1 MHPAQIF
8 NNLKIGYK
16 IAFGF
21 GIVGLLFLGVIT
33 LYQNTLAQTLY
44 TFQTEILDRA
54 EVEKSR
60 ATQVNTL
67 LLEARRN
74 EKDFFLRKEGKYLE
88 GVRTLIQALQKQVDE
103 MMQTALA
110 NKDESSAKMDGE
122 IKRLSGEYLT
132 AFLQVGQAETEKGLD
147 PQSGLQG
154 IFRQNAHTL
163 EKRIKEFDSE
173 EISLDLLHLRRVE
186 KDYLLRKDLKY
197 VMNLEKRM
205 QHLLQSIERSTLSAG
220 AKTQLTKNVEL
231 YWTEFK
237 HFLQQGADKG
247 ALSDGFREAA
257 QQIEAQ
263 LEGLYV
269 PGLAQAYLEIRK
281 DEKDYLLRGDEKYVA
296 AVGKR
301 VAQLQQVIQAAGITA
316 SEKQSLVETITRYH
330 DAFLAL
336 VAKDQEIN
344 THGVKMR
351 AAAHAIT
358 PIVADLV
365 KEASNDMTSTAS
377 AAATASQQQARFALI
392 VSAVILFLGALLA
405 WIIGKG
411 IVDPIH
417 ALRTI
422 LQAFAEGDLS
432 ISSQITQKD
441 EIGAMA
447 DALDQSAIR
456 LREVIEQIK
465 QSSVEV
471 AHGGQQLSDAAQ
483 SFAQNSAEQA
493 AAIEE
498 TSSSM
503 DLMAHSIQQN
513 NQHAVTTAQISQHAA
528 QDAVATGQSVSQ
540 AVHAMREIAQ
550 KISVIEEISRQ
561 TNLLA
566 LNAAIEA
573 ARAGEHGKGFAVVA
587 AEVRKLAERSQHA
600 AGEIGTL
607 STSSMQVAEQAGS
620 MLAKLVP
627 EIQKTAALIQ
637 GIATASQEQDHSATQ
652 INSAIQQ
659 MDHSIQRNAGT
670 SEEMAATSEQLSA
683 QADALQD
690 AIAFFKT
697 GQGEAVPR
705 SGARVG
711 KRAVQRALPQPQNSA
726 MLPAYRA

>member
-1 MHPAQIF
+1 M
-8 NNLKIGYK
+8 
-16 IAFGF
+16 
-21 GIVGLLFLGVIT
+21 
-33 LYQNTLAQTLY
+33 
-44 TFQTEILDRA
+44 
-54 EVEKSR
+54 
-60 ATQVNTL
+60 
-67 LLEARRN
+67 
-74 EKDFFLRKEGKYLE
+74 LRS
-88 GVRTLIQALQKQVDE
+88 
-103 MMQTALA
+103 ALA
-110 NKDESSAKMDGE
+110 NQDASSAKMDEE

-132 AFLQVGQAETEKGLD
+132 AFLQVGQAETEKGMD

-154 IFRQNAHTL
+154 IFRQNAHAL
-163 EKRIKEFDSE
+163 EQRIKEFDSE
-173 EISLDLLHLRRVE
+173 EVYLELLQLRRVE

-197 VMNLEKRM
+197 VMDLEKRV
-205 QHLLQSIERSTLSAG
+205 QQLLQGIERSTLSG
-220 AKTQLTKNVEL
+220 GVKGQLAKNVEQ
-231 YWTEFK
+231 YWSEFK
-237 HFLQQGADKG
+237 HFLQQSADKG
-247 ALSDGFREAA
+247 GSSDAFRETAH
-257 QQIEAQ
+257 QIEAQ
-263 LEGLYV
+263 VENLYV

-296 AVGKR
+296 GVGKR
-301 VAQLQQVIQAAGITA
+301 VAKLQQMIQAAGIA
-316 SEKQSLVETITRYH
+316 AGEKQALTETAKRYH
-330 DAFLAL
+330 EAFLAL

-365 KEASNDMTSTAS
+365 KEASEDMASTAG
-377 AAATASQQQARFALI
+377 AAATSSQQQARFALI
-392 VSAVILFLGALLA
+392 VSAIILLLGALLA
-405 WIIGKG
+405 WTIGKG
-411 IVDPIH
+411 IVDPIQ

-422 LQAFAEGDLS
+422 LQAFAEGDLTIRS
-432 ISSQITQKD
+432 RIKQKD

-447 DALDQSAIR
+447 EALDQSANR

-528 QDAVATGQSVSQ
+528 QNAVATGQSVAQ
-540 AVHAMREIAQ
+540 AVGAMREIAQ

-600 AGEIGTL
+600 AGEIGML
-607 STSSMQVAEQAGS
+607 SSSSMQVAEQAGS

-627 EIQKTAALIQ
+627 EIQKTAELIQ
-637 GIATASQEQDHSATQ
+637 GIASASREQDQSATQ
-652 INSAIQQ
+652 INGSMQQ
-659 MDHSIQRNAGT
+659 MDQSIQRNAGT

-697 GQGEAVPR
+697 GSEGVTE
-705 SGARVG
+705 RVV
-711 KRAVQRALPQPQNSA
+711 KPVRAAHKALLPQSQPKNSV
-726 MLPAYRA
+726 MLLPYRA